1 MDSQIMTKPAAE
13 TGTER
18 GSCCPAS
25 ANGQACDFGSLG
37 GFEDLSG
44 KVGHVEVLQCRQCG
58 LGISTPPIPDV
69 SFLYEG
75 RESQDF
81 QQDGSRIGHA
91 IKRVAFRRQAQ
102 ALLRQLGQRPAR
114 TLDFGCG
121 SGLFTRCL
129 GDVLGD
135 GSVTGSDFESSAPVD
150 LAGRPYL
157 SMAELDAHKGSFDLV
172 LAMHVLE
179 HDDDPAALLDRI
191 CAMAKPGGT
200 VVIEVPNVECAWVPI
215 FGKAWDAWYLPFHR
229 SHFSRTALR
238 ALAERQGYTVMA
250 EANVCVPTIGRSM
263 SNVFGGN
270 KGLAWLLAG
279 IAAHPVQWAGEK
291 IAGRPSAL
299 RIILRTPG

>member
-1 MDSQIMTKPAAE
+1 MDSEIMTKPAVAA
-13 TGTER
+13 TPDR
-18 GSCCPAS
+18 GGYCPAS
-25 ANGQACDFGSLG
+25 GGAQPCDFRSLG
-37 GFEDLSG
+37 AFEDLSG
-44 KVGHVEVLQCRQCG
+44 KVGHVEVHQCRRCG
-58 LGISTPPIPDV
+58 LGISMPPIPDV

-75 RESQDF
+75 RETQDF

-102 ALLRQLGQRPAR
+102 ALLRQLDRRPAR

-135 GSVTGSDFESSAPVD
+135 GSVTGSDFDSTAPAD
-150 LAGRPYL
+150 LAGRSYL
-157 SMAELDAHKGSFDLV
+157 VAADLDAHKDSFDLV

-179 HDDDPAALLDRI
+179 HDDDAGALLDRI
-191 CAMAKPGGT
+191 ASMAKPGGT
-200 VVIEVPNVECAWVPI
+200 IVIEVPNVECAWVSV

-229 SHFSRTALR
+229 SHFSRRALR
-238 ALAERQGYTVMA
+238 ALAEERGYTVMA
-250 EANVCVPTIGRSM
+250 EVDVCVPTIGRSL
-263 SNVFGGN
+263 SNVVGGN

-291 IAGRPSAL
+291 ITGRPSAL
-299 RIILRTPG
+299 RIILRKPA